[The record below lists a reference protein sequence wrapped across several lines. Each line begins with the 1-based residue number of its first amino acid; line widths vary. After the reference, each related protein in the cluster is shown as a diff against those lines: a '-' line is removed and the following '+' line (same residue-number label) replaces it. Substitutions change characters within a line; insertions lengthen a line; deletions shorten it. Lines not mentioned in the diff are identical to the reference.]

1 MNNSS
6 EVIISIDAGTSIIK
20 TVAFDLEGKLLAST
34 TRTNE
39 YSILEHGCV
48 IQDMDNTWDKTIQC
62 LRDLLEIIDHK
73 NIIAFS
79 VTGQG
84 DGTWLIDNDG
94 KSTHP
99 ALLWLDS
106 RSSNIV
112 NKLRKD
118 PNDVERYNINMTGLM
133 SCHQGPQLILSLI
146 HI

>member
-20 TVAFDLEGKLLAST
+20 TVAFDLEGKVLAST
-34 TRTNE
+34 TRTND

-48 IQDMDNTWDKTIQC
+48 IQDMDKTWDKTIQC

-99 ALLWLDS
+99 ALLW
-106 RSSNIV
+106 
-112 NKLRKD
+112 
-118 PNDVERYNINMTGLM
+118 
-133 SCHQGPQLILSLI
+133 
-146 HI
+146 